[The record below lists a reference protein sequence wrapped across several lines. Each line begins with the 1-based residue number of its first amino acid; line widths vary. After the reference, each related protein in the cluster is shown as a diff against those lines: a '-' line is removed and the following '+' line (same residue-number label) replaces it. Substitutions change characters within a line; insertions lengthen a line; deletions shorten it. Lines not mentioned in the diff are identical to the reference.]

1 MTRFRKSLLI
11 AASMLENGR
20 RTPGA
25 TSSLMI
31 WSMEDQRIW
40 NGLKKKR
47 LYFLIKNKNFQSAW
61 QNSVNWIIYPN
72 LNPDGYLHTWTSY
85 RYWRKNR
92 ASNLPQS
99 TCIGV
104 DLNRNYDIEWMN
116 AGTSNSPCSD
126 VYGGPSAFSEP
137 ESQAHRDDML
147 AMDKK
152 LAYLTY
158 HAYSQ
163 FIIYPYSSSYAAE
176 AWNKVELDT
185 VAKAMV
191 DTISDTTGAYYEYGE
206 GAPSFYP
213 ASGGSDDWSHND
225 SGANVPIS
233 LTIEL
238 RDRGQYG
245 FALPESQLE
254 DMFIENLA
262 AIRVRNHSLPPSD
275 TEIIKTAYD
284 HVAPGGS
291 CNPANLESIGCPSD
305 ATCTYQLSIL
315 IFISTILIILV

>member
-1 MTRFRKSLLI
+1 M
-11 AASMLENGR
+11 
-20 RTPGA
+20 
-25 TSSLMI
+25 
-31 WSMEDQRIW
+31 
-40 NGLKKKR
+40 
-47 LYFLIKNKNFQSAW
+47 
-61 QNSVNWIIYPN
+61 NWIIYPN

-92 ASNLPQS
+92 AVNAGSS
-99 TCIGV
+99 CAGV

-126 VYGGPSAFSEP
+126 IYGGPSAFSEP
-137 ESQAHRDDML
+137 ESRAHRDDML
-147 AMDKK
+147 AMDNK

-176 AWNKVELDT
+176 AWNKAELDS

-191 DTISDTTGAYYEYGE
+191 DKISDTTGAYYEYGE

-225 SGANVPIS
+225 SGANVRIS

-262 AIRVRNHSLPPSD
+262 AIRVRKDVLKE
-275 TEIIKTAYD
+275 TGYY
-284 HVAPGGS
+284 
-291 CNPANLESIGCPSD
+291 L
-305 ATCTYQLSIL
+305 
-315 IFISTILIILV
+315 